1 MSVTSYGSQIA
12 GETTHTG
19 RTFEVRSP
27 YDGELI
33 AVLDYAGPAEIE
45 RAIAGAANAF
55 ATTRALP
62 SWQRSAILEK
72 ISRTLEARREEL
84 AVLIAREAGKPIRTA
99 RLEVDRAVFAFKV
112 GGEEARRIQGEIV
125 SLDWLPGTEGREAHI
140 RRVPLG
146 PVAGITPFNFPLL
159 LAAHKVAPAI
169 AAGDPIVLRPGP
181 RTPVS
186 AMVLGRIVRE
196 AGWPADALSVF
207 PCSNEDTMRLV
218 EDERIKLL
226 TFTGSAAVGWMMKA
240 RAGRKRVTL
249 ELGGNAAVIVHRDAD
264 VAYAAERIVSGGFSY
279 AGQSCISAQRI
290 YVHDEIYDSLAG
302 ELVQRAAALKVGDP
316 LREDTDVGPVIDGV
330 NAERIEEWVAEA
342 TAAGGRVLAGG
353 TREASLWQPTI
364 VAGAPANV
372 RVNCAEVFAP
382 VLSLTRYRDVQ
393 DAIRAANAS
402 DFGLQAGIFTHDDR
416 VITAA
421 IEGIDAGGII
431 VNDTSTFRVDH
442 MPYGGVKQSG
452 FGREGLRYA
461 IEEMTE
467 MKLVVF
473 NRR

>member
-19 RTFEVRSP
+19 RTFEVSSP

-169 AAGDPIVLRPGP
+169 AA
-181 RTPVS
+181 
-186 AMVLGRIVRE
+186 
-196 AGWPADALSVF
+196 
-207 PCSNEDTMRLV
+207 
-218 EDERIKLL
+218 
-226 TFTGSAAVGWMMKA
+226 
-240 RAGRKRVTL
+240 
-249 ELGGNAAVIVHRDAD
+249 
-264 VAYAAERIVSGGFSY
+264 
-279 AGQSCISAQRI
+279 
-290 YVHDEIYDSLAG
+290 
-302 ELVQRAAALKVGDP
+302 
-316 LREDTDVGPVIDGV
+316 
-330 NAERIEEWVAEA
+330 
-342 TAAGGRVLAGG
+342 
-353 TREASLWQPTI
+353 
-364 VAGAPANV
+364 
-372 RVNCAEVFAP
+372 
-382 VLSLTRYRDVQ
+382 
-393 DAIRAANAS
+393 
-402 DFGLQAGIFTHDDR
+402 
-416 VITAA
+416 
-421 IEGIDAGGII
+421 
-431 VNDTSTFRVDH
+431 
-442 MPYGGVKQSG
+442 
-452 FGREGLRYA
+452 
-461 IEEMTE
+461 
-467 MKLVVF
+467 
-473 NRR
+473 